1 MNRAVLERRISHLE
15 KLANEEY
22 TQEFR
27 NIEYVVDNMV
37 EEIEDDLLPNAEMHG
52 DPTILKQAELV
63 YKAANKLQ
71 SMLNKAR
78 ENM

>member
-1 MNRAVLERRISHLE
+1 MNRAMLERRISHLE
-15 KLANEEY
+15 RLANEEY
-22 TQEFR
+22 NQEFR
-27 NIEYVVDNMV
+27 NIERAVDDIV
-37 EEIEDDLLPNAEMHG
+37 EEIEDDLLPNAEMY
-52 DPTILKQAELV
+52 DDSAILKQAELV